1 MKTEKKNQ
9 SKSKSGGLCNTRRR
23 PSPVYEMLHYSVYL
37 LRLQNKSYDTHIR
50 TAFFTNK
57 NRGVIIIAINFDE
70 YEDLDVELYKFH
82 LVWQIKD
89 IIVR

>member
-1 MKTEKKNQ
+1 
-9 SKSKSGGLCNTRRR
+9 
-23 PSPVYEMLHYSVYL
+23 MLHYSVYL
-37 LRLQNKSYDTHIR
+37 LQLHNKSYDTHIG

-70 YEDLDVELYKFH
+70 YEDLDVEVYKFH
-82 LVWQIKD
+82 LVGQVKN